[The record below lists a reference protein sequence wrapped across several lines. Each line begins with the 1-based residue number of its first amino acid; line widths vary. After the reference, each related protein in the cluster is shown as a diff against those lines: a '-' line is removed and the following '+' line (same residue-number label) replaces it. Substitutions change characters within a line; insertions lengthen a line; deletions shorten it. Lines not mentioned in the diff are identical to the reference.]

1 MSNTKLS
8 AGEIVELMIKDRM
21 ISRKSAEEF
30 VKVFFSVIED
40 ALIDGE
46 TVKIKGLGTFK
57 SQWNEARKSVNVNTG
72 EEILIEGFYRAA
84 FIPENEL
91 RELINE
97 PFSHLEPVELDPLPE
112 NKTEQKVGNE
122 EDEDQND
129 IIEPLEPLRVFEEQ
143 AEEIKELLSEIN
155 ALSPEKVKLSEIES
169 DKVKQEAANPED
181 TNVEVSKEGTAQA
194 DEATEEISEKTETT
208 DERNEVTKP
217 DNIEQKISE
226 FDFEGFD
233 IIRDISARFTEV
245 DAVSF
250 FADLK
255 QEESSEPSVET
266 ESIPEIINVENEA
279 EISEDY
285 YAEENPETIKED
297 ETDDDVVDDEDEA
310 ADADDDDDD
319 DNDNSVEQM
328 DGELTKAID
337 EKEEE
342 YENNEE
348 EISVAENLAYENT
361 QEVAE
366 KKTIASNQPLE
377 ETPVEAKEPE
387 AYTEKKIIES
397 ASKTP
402 QRRKRTY
409 REPEKKKR
417 PVWLFTVLGVIALAA
432 VLLVAVLFV
441 KKNLD
446 QQKNKMYMEYLAD
459 STVRALQVQKAEDS
473 LSLAGDSLQTTDT
486 ATAKNP
492 EQPPMV
498 DTAKVTASGKVFDAP
513 RSYTQLITTEKMVA
527 GSQLTKFARQYY
539 GHPHFWVYI
548 YEANRD
554 VIKDPNNVPLG
565 ISVKIPK
572 LDARLVDPKSK
583 ESLNFALKLQAE
595 YLK

>member
-255 QEESSEPSVET
+255 QEESSEPSVKT

-279 EISEDY
+279 
-285 YAEENPETIKED
+285 
-297 ETDDDVVDDEDEA
+297 
-310 ADADDDDDD
+310 
-319 DNDNSVEQM
+319 
-328 DGELTKAID
+328 
-337 EKEEE
+337 
-342 YENNEE
+342 
-348 EISVAENLAYENT
+348 
-361 QEVAE
+361 
-366 KKTIASNQPLE
+366 
-377 ETPVEAKEPE
+377 
-387 AYTEKKIIES
+387 
-397 ASKTP
+397 
-402 QRRKRTY
+402 
-409 REPEKKKR
+409 
-417 PVWLFTVLGVIALAA
+417 
-432 VLLVAVLFV
+432 
-441 KKNLD
+441 
-446 QQKNKMYMEYLAD
+446 
-459 STVRALQVQKAEDS
+459 
-473 LSLAGDSLQTTDT
+473 
-486 ATAKNP
+486 
-492 EQPPMV
+492 
-498 DTAKVTASGKVFDAP
+498 
-513 RSYTQLITTEKMVA
+513 
-527 GSQLTKFARQYY
+527 
-539 GHPHFWVYI
+539 
-548 YEANRD
+548 
-554 VIKDPNNVPLG
+554 
-565 ISVKIPK
+565 
-572 LDARLVDPKSK
+572 
-583 ESLNFALKLQAE
+583 
-595 YLK
+595 